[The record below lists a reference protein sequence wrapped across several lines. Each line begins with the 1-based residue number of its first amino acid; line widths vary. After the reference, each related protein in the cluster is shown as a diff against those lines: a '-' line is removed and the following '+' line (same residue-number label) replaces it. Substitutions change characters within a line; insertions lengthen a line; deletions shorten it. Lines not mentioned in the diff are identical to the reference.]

1 MLDLIKQLDVSL
13 FIFINH
19 LPHNFLL
26 DTLFGFLSFA
36 GIYGGVFLGFAFVLY
51 LKNRKKVKKQL
62 TALLVA
68 EILYI
73 IFVEMILK
81 NIIVRPRP
89 QFSIADVVLPYD
101 FSHSFSFPSGHSTIV
116 FAAAFILGR
125 GNKRLKWFYYLLA
138 FLIAFSRIYL
148 GKHYPSDVLA
158 GAVIGWLIGFYSFN
172 LVGKLAGKIFI
183 KPTNFQL

>member
-1 MLDLIKQLDVSL
+1 MYDVLNQLDIQL
-13 FIFINH
+13 FKFINH

-26 DTLFGFLSFA
+26 DTFFGFLSFV

-62 TALLVA
+62 VALLVA

-73 IFVEMILK
+73 ILVEIILK

-89 QFSIADVVLPYD
+89 QFGIADAVLPYD
-101 FSHSFSFPSGHSTIV
+101 FSHSFSFPSGHATIV
-116 FAAAFILGR
+116 FATAFILGR
-125 GNKRLKWFYYLLA
+125 GNKKLKWVYYLLA

-148 GKHYPSDVLA
+148 GKHYPTDVLA
-158 GAVIGWLIGFYSFN
+158 GAVIGLLIGFCSYKTVTKFT
-172 LVGKLAGKIFI
+172 L
-183 KPTNFQL
+183 KPTKFQL